1 MFYFINCYCFLG
13 FIHMDCN
20 DYMDY
25 GNDDH
30 CHDNDGNDDGHDDEF
45 YHLVFAGCHAVV
57 AYAIKRI
64 AKQPCRNSK
73 ETGYRWLIHTLT
85 GNETKSH
92 DMFRMKPRVFFQLCN
107 VLQHTYGLQHTRQIR
122 LEESVG
128 ICLMTLAQGSCNRLV
143 QERFQHSGET
153 IHRHLHKVIKALNL
167 MAMDLIKPSDPTFSE
182 VPKKIRHRQL
192 YWPHFK
198 VLILFVH

>member
-1 MFYFINCYCFLG
+1 
-13 FIHMDCN
+13 MDC
-20 DYMDY
+20 DGYMDY

-30 CHDNDGNDDGHDDEF
+30 CHDNDENADGHDDEF
-45 YHLVFAGCHAVV
+45 YHLVSAGCRAVV
-57 AYAIKRI
+57 TYAIKHI
-64 AKQPCRNSK
+64 AKQPCRDSK
-73 ETGYRWLIHTLT
+73 ETRYKWLIYTLI
-85 GNETKSH
+85 GNETKCN

-122 LEESVG
+122 LKESVG
-128 ICLMTLAQGSCNRLV
+128 ICLITLAQGSCNRLV

-153 IHRHLHKVIKALNL
+153 IHRHLQKVIKALNL
-167 MAMDLIKPSDPTFSE
+167 MVMDLIKPFDPTFSE
-182 VPKKIRHRQL
+182 VPKKIRHHQL